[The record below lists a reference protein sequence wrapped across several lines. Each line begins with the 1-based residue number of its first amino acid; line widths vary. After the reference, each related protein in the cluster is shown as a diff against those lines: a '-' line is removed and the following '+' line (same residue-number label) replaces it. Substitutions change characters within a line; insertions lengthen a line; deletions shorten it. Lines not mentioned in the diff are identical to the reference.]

1 MTFCGVP
8 LVLGTP
14 QKVMHSQVGA
24 PRGSR
29 HLRADGERLPLKPGP
44 QDVPEPHPLRPAS
57 RRRFEGARDKL
68 QWLDGLMAGK
78 NHIRGKRFSLADI
91 QLLVFLDFFAGI
103 KQPINPE
110 LANIVAWHARV
121 KARPS
126 AAA

>member
-1 MTFCGVP
+1 M
-8 LVLGTP
+8 
-14 QKVMHSQVGA
+14 A
-24 PRGSR
+24 R
-29 HLRADGERLPLKPGP
+29 RADGG
-44 QDVPEPHPLRPAS
+44 QEPYPRQAV
-57 RRRFEGARDKL
+57 
-68 QWLDGLMAGK
+68 
-78 NHIRGKRFSLADI
+78 SLADI